1 MMKVVIIDDETRSQ
15 RLLAQMLEE
24 YCLDVELCGVASDA
38 FAGKELIASVQPDLV
53 FLDVEMPQKNGL
65 DLLNEFEQPTFKV
78 VLTTAYENYA
88 QEAFNFFV
96 HGYLLKPIDI
106 DELINVVQRAQQT
119 IIAGENHPEFG
130 LVPITNGNESA
141 YKLVLPVQY
150 GVSYYGIEE
159 VNYIE
164 AEGRYS
170 RVHCTNGQSEI
181 VNLGIN
187 NCEEILEN
195 TWFIRVHRSTI
206 INLRLIRKYIKGVD
220 AHIILENG
228 ERKDIGQKHKDKL
241 VAALNLFT
249 K

>member
-1 MMKVVIIDDETRSQ
+1 MKVVIIDDETRSQ

-24 YCLDVELCGVASDA
+24 YCPSVELAGIAADA
-38 FAGKELIASVQPDLV
+38 FSGKELIAAVNPDLI

-65 DLLNEFEQPTFKV
+65 DLLNEFDNPGFKV

-88 QEAFNFFV
+88 QEAFNLFV

-106 DELINVVQRAQQT
+106 DELIKVVERADESF
-119 IIAGENHPEFG
+119 IMDESHPDFG
-130 LVPITNGNESA
+130 LVPITQGGDIT
-141 YKLVLPVQY
+141 YKVVLPVR
-150 GVSYYGIEE
+150 YGISYFDIGEI
-159 VNYIE
+159 NYIE

-206 INLRLIRKYIKGVD
+206 INLRLIRKYVKGLD

-241 VAALNLFT
+241 VEALNLFT